1 MELDQEQIR
10 KWIGKG
16 LKEAREKRGLSQEQL
31 AAASAI
37 AAPSISNYERGES
50 FPSLYNLIRMQ
61 EVLGFSF
68 DTVLLGNGELFLSND
83 VEKRS
88 SLTFSC
94 LYMLL
99 QQPNAFEATTVT
111 LNYSKHGIIS
121 KNSRLF

>member
-16 LKEAREKRGLSQEQL
+16 LKEAREKKGLSQEQL

-50 FPSLYNLIRMQ
+50 FPCLYNLIRMQ

-68 DTVLLGNGELFLSND
+68 DTVLLGDGELFLSND
-83 VEKRS
+83 IERG
-88 SLTFSC
+88 
-94 LYMLL
+94 
-99 QQPNAFEATTVT
+99 QA
-111 LNYSKHGIIS
+111 
-121 KNSRLF
+121 